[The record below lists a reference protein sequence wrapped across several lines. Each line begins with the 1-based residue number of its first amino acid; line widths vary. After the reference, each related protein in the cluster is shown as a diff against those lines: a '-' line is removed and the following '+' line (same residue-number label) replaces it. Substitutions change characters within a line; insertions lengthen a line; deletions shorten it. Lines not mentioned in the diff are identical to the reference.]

1 MSHRG
6 PLDTPT
12 APAGQCVRLGQNF
25 ILRSPWRRRA
35 DTDQLFNE
43 IHRPPSLKLRSGTHT
58 TTFQT
63 MKFIVGT
70 KEEMTQVFTEGG
82 KVQPATIVKVS
93 PLTVTQLKTAEKD
106 GYAAIQ
112 FGFAE
117 KKEKHIN
124 KAQQTKGLFSGYIEL
139 RTDEAPEV
147 GSVVNADTFAE
158 GDVVT
163 ASGISKAKGFQ
174 GGVKRH
180 GFHGGPRSHGQKHSH
195 REPGSIGATGFGRV
209 LKGLRMAGR
218 MGGDRI
224 TVKNLKVLQVN
235 TDAQIILI
243 SGAVPGRKGTVVEIR
258 NV

>member
-1 MSHRG
+1 MRHVPNGG

-25 ILRSPWRRRA
+25 ILRSFSEGGRI
-35 DTDQLFNE
+35 QINL
-43 IHRPPSLKLRSGTHT
+43 S
-58 TTFQT
+58 

-82 KVQPATIVKVS
+82 KVQPATIVKVT
-93 PLTVTQLKTAEKD
+93 PLTVTQLKTAAKD
-106 GYAAIQ
+106 GYAAVQ

-117 KKEKHIN
+117 KTEKHIN
-124 KAQQTKGLFSGYIEL
+124 KAQKTKGLFSSYIEL

-163 ASGISKAKGFQ
+163 ASGITKGKGFQ

-180 GFHGGPRSHGQKHSH
+180 GFHGGSRTHGQKHSE
-195 REPGSIGATGFGRV
+195 REVGSIGGGGRAGGRV
-209 LKGLRMAGR
+209 VKGMRMGGR
-218 MGGDRI
+218 MGGERV
-224 TVKNLKVLQVN
+224 TVKNLKIVQV
-235 TDAQIILI
+235 DAANGYLLI
-243 SGAVPGRKGTVVEIR
+243 SGAVPGRRGTVIEI
-258 NV
+258 VGK